1 MTTSHFAIAGAAILN
16 LPTLFAASLL
26 PAGAVAVTAV
36 LLAATGAALGALVG
50 WAITRGG
57 EVAATAR
64 VEPADA
70 ERIAA

>member
-26 PAGAVAVTAV
+26 PAGAVAVTAI

-57 EVAATAR
+57 DAATAW
-64 VEPADA
+64 VESADE
-70 ERIAA
+70 ERMAA